1 MVDVVISYER
11 QTIKTQMKP
20 NLDLLELCDV
30 LSLDKGQAS
39 KLKVVHKGQIVVQG
53 QQLVNRAK
61 LFVFASK
68 GTIAPEWQHSFW
80 NYLELL
86 LSPLQALWQWLN
98 GLWQA
103 RPLDSR
109 AIVAATRYQAV
120 AGSEQMIEIEVGHDF
135 ASTHQRPAIL
145 VTWKAVDCGQLV
157 EAGVRQYL
165 GIAVGMSCGGAKM
178 GWGTSNIKGPPY
190 THKQPIVAPCVLF
203 SQLALAYHRVLY
215 FIVC

>member
-165 GIAVGMSCGGAKM
+165 GS
-178 GWGTSNIKGPPY
+178 GP
-190 THKQPIVAPCVLF
+190 
-203 SQLALAYHRVLY
+203 HRVSQTILANGRAGHVSCR
-215 FIVC
+215 FEPNDGSAPDDFTFWFDECG